1 MIKNFV
7 VRLYGLLFTDMGATG
22 QKQTENYAT
31 TNIRIASAASR
42 ILSVWNID
50 MVG

>member
-22 QKQTENYAT
+22 QKQT